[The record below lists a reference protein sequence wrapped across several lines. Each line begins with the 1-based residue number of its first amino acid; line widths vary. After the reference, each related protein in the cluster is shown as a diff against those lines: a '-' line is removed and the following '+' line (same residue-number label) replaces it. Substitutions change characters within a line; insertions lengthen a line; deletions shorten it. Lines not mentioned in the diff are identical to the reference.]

1 MHTNNE
7 KFKGTS
13 VTQKEKYFNS
23 NLIKNIRKSETYIK
37 NGQLMTQISKVS
49 DF

>member
-37 NGQLMTQISKVS
+37 KRTTNDS
-49 DF
+49 DFEGK